1 MIVTPSPSA
10 LVRTAFAAALL
21 VTALLA
27 APAQMAQSALPAL
40 ESRVYVANDEGHR
53 IDVFDVGG
61 GHAPHHSITPRL
73 NGRDLLNSRCRGLA
87 AHAAS
92 ERLYFT
98 DSDQSNVVALDLTTE
113 KVLWERRFEKSV
125 CEHPDRLSVTS
136 DGRALYVPCK
146 LSDNLLVLDARDGST
161 IKTHTVNEGEAPHNT
176 YTGERGDFMY
186 LGSYRSPIFRVYEQ
200 RTHEEVRRFGGFSS
214 GIRPFAVDP
223 TETYVFANLT
233 TLLGFAVGDVR
244 AGRTLYEVEQKTPAE
259 RLAHPDASGGHP
271 HGGSPK
277 SHGLALRPGTKEVW
291 FLDDEWGYLYVYD
304 ASPLPAAPPKYVA
317 TVPLFT
323 DISKPYYRAA
333 KDIKGAGDGY
343 WRWLTF
349 SIDGRWAY
357 PGNGAV
363 VDAERRA
370 LTSMRVTPSEKQVEV
385 GFSGGRPVVIGG
397 QNGGLYRTLDRSTR

>member
-1 MIVTPSPSA
+1 
-10 LVRTAFAAALL
+10 
-21 VTALLA
+21 
-27 APAQMAQSALPAL
+27 
-40 ESRVYVANDEGHR
+40 
-53 IDVFDVGG
+53 
-61 GHAPHHSITPRL
+61 
-73 NGRDLLNSRCRGLA
+73 
-87 AHAAS
+87 
-92 ERLYFT
+92 
-98 DSDQSNVVALDLTTE
+98 
-113 KVLWERRFEKSV
+113 
-125 CEHPDRLSVTS
+125 
-136 DGRALYVPCK
+136 
-146 LSDNLLVLDARDGST
+146 VLDARDGST

-304 ASPLPAAPPKYVA
+304 ASPLPAAPPTYVA